1 MGNGMIAGLAISV
14 CYLLFKFIEMRFV
27 LKENKPLKFLVRDT
41 VLVYLSV
48 ILGNFVISQIGEKNI
63 TSKLPEVFTN
73 DPGF

>member
-1 MGNGMIAGLAISV
+1 MISGLAIAS
-14 CYLLFKFIEMRFV
+14 CYLLFRFIEMRFV
-27 LKENKPLKFLVRDT
+27 LKENKPLKILVRDT

-48 ILGNFVISQIGEKNI
+48 LLGNFIISQVGESNI

>member
-1 MGNGMIAGLAISV
+1 MISGLAISV

-27 LKENKPLKFLVRDT
+27 LKENKPLKVLVRDT

-48 ILGNFVISQIGEKNI
+48 VLGSFIISQIGESNI

>member
-1 MGNGMIAGLAISV
+1 
-14 CYLLFKFIEMRFV
+14 MRFV

>member
-1 MGNGMIAGLAISV
+1 
-14 CYLLFKFIEMRFV
+14 MRFV
-27 LKENKPLKFLVRDT
+27 LKENKPLKVLVRDT

-48 ILGNFVISQIGEKNI
+48 VLGSFIISQIGESNI

>member
-1 MGNGMIAGLAISV
+1 MSSAMISGLAV
-14 CYLLFKFIEMRFV
+14 AGCYLLFRFIEMRFV
-27 LKENKPLKFLVRDT
+27 LKENKPLKVLVRDT

-48 ILGNFVISQIGEKNI
+48 ILGNFVISQVGESNI

>member
-1 MGNGMIAGLAISV
+1 MIVGLVVSV

-27 LKENKPLKFLVRDT
+27 LKENKPLKILVRDT

-63 TSKLPEVFTN
+63 TAKLPEVFTN

>member
-1 MGNGMIAGLAISV
+1 MIAGLAISV

-27 LKENKPLKFLVRDT
+27 LKENKPLKILVRDT

-48 ILGNFVISQIGEKNI
+48 ILGSFVISQIGESNI

>member
-1 MGNGMIAGLAISV
+1 MISGLAISV

-27 LKENKPLKFLVRDT
+27 LKENKPLKVLVRDT

-48 ILGNFVISQIGEKNI
+48 ILGSFIISQIGESNI
-63 TSKLPEVFTN
+63 ASKLPEVFTN

>member
-1 MGNGMIAGLAISV
+1 MVSGLAISV

-27 LKENKPLKFLVRDT
+27 LKENKPLKILVRDT

-48 ILGNFVISQIGEKNI
+48 ILGSFVISQIGESNI

>member
-1 MGNGMIAGLAISV
+1 MVSGLAISV

-27 LKENKPLKFLVRDT
+27 LKENKPLKVLVRDT

-48 ILGNFVISQIGEKNI
+48 VLGSFIISQIGESNI